1 MGSPL
6 YSTRFAFDAGESSS
20 TELDLSAF
28 RVRGIFSPEGHA
40 LGMIDLVTRRHEQTI
55 GANVPLGAIT
65 LEDSDEAATLL
76 VIKDDLPLMWTA
88 LDVEHPRDEAFE
100 LFLVYEH
107 RG

>member
-1 MGSPL
+1 MMGSPL
-6 YSTRFAFDAGESSS
+6 YSTRFAFDADESSS

-40 LGMIDLVTRRHEQTI
+40 LGRIDITTRRDLAS
-55 GANVPLGAIT
+55 GAALLGGT
-65 LEDSDEAATLL
+65 GLVDSDEVATLL
-76 VIKDDLPLMWTA
+76 RVKDDLPLMWTT